1 MSQNSII
8 IQEAR
13 SADFF
18 FRRQAWHLLSLPV
31 LIGISYALSVSS
43 MGDDS
48 WLGVEDSTWYWN
60 GIALVVV
67 QQLAVWI
74 VFRSQL
80 GWAILTRW
88 FKGADIMVWGA
99 VFIPLLIAR
108 PILLFGLAMSDRHSA
123 GLPRFVEIS
132 LGMIL
137 LIPALYT
144 LWSVG
149 HFFGLE
155 RALGGD
161 HFREKY
167 REMSFVREGAFRWSN
182 NAMYVF
188 AFLGLWSMALLTGS
202 LAALGLAFF
211 QHSYI
216 WVHYYCTEEP
226 DMGLIYNR

>member
-1 MSQNSII
+1 
-8 IQEAR
+8 
-13 SADFF
+13 
-18 FRRQAWHLLSLPV
+18 
-31 LIGISYALSVSS
+31 
-43 MGDDS
+43 MGDGA
-48 WLGVEDSTWYWN
+48 WLGLEDSTWYWT
-60 GIALVVV
+60 GTTLVVV

-80 GWAILTRW
+80 GWALLTKW
-88 FKGADIMVWGA
+88 FNYADIKIWGV

-108 PILLFGLAMSDRHSA
+108 PLLLFGLAMSDRQSA
-123 GLPRFVEIS
+123 GIPRSITIG
-132 LGMIL
+132 LGIIL
-137 LIPALYT
+137 LIPAIYT

-161 HFREKY
+161 HFREEY

-188 AFLGLWSMALLTGS
+188 AFLGLWSIALLTGS

-211 QHSYI
+211 QHTYI

-226 DMGLIYNR
+226 DMRLIYDRIE